1 MSSSFCQ
8 IRNSPSR
15 IEQTVE
21 HSNPNQ
27 PNPVPEQMTPPCAD
41 RIWRLF
47 NAQFNTASLLCS
59 ISSMISTIYSGHC
72 LSLSASLYGLS
83 PPSASARPTRGF
95 SPAPTAE
102 CFSPLLP
109 SPPTN
114 LTVVPSRHVTHTG
127 CLSVATDT
135 RARRGE
141 ARRPIYCGRGISSG
155 ANSTSRLCGKACRK
169 DGAGAGWGKV
179 KERLRGEVIQEF
191 KSHTNRG
198 TLSPLSTFFP

>member
-1 MSSSFCQ
+1 MLY
-8 IRNSPSR
+8 
-15 IEQTVE
+15 
-21 HSNPNQ
+21 
-27 PNPVPEQMTPPCAD
+27 
-41 RIWRLF
+41 LF
-47 NAQFNTASLLCS
+47 NDFDNLQRT
-59 ISSMISTIYSGHC
+59 

-135 RARRGE
+135 RARE

-198 TLSPLSTFFP
+198 TLSPLSTFFHDLQKVNLNWAAASSSPTEKSSRVYGPQSAAAAAATVMVS